1 MNDPDVKR
9 FLQAKT
15 GFVGRFEPVAIV
27 QLRGLGD
34 GTGDRLEVSSSG
46 SLRLADLFETS
57 AKQSGVKPVRSEE
70 AIDISLIYEE
80 VDASAD
86 SSGKQAPVVRLYWEG
101 WDATSRLPED
111 TPEKISEENLQKSGR
126 ALAMAL
132 MALGREIE
140 Y

>member
-1 MNDPDVKR
+1 
-9 FLQAKT
+9 
-15 GFVGRFEPVAIV
+15 VAIV

-34 GTGDRLEVSSSG
+34 GTGNRLEVSASG
-46 SLRLADLFETS
+46 SLRLADLFETA
-57 AKQSGVKPVRSEE
+57 AKQMGVRPLRSEE

-80 VDASAD
+80 VDATAD
-86 SSGKQAPVVRLYWEG
+86 SSGKQALVVRLYWEG
-101 WDATSRLPED
+101 WNETSRLPGD
-111 TPEKISEENLQKSGR
+111 TPEKISEENLQKAGR